1 VAALLNHAKGR
12 PVIQECRTASRVG
25 ALKRRFGGTHI
36 YAWRNPRDQWWSFKI
51 NDYFDTGMQLI
62 LNANPHPQ
70 VIDRVRAEIGFQEFH
85 DDDIA
90 QEFSFFATQ
99 KAHADHSYLAFYV
112 LWALAWKDGSANAD
126 VCINVDQLGR
136 SGRYR
141 ESAIDDLAKQG
152 VQGLDFSDCRIHSGF
167 YSAGENDWFSRIE
180 ERAVGLLMASGW
192 SRADIDDL
200 AAGTNI
206 RSRSV
211 QSSGTA
217 SELKED
223 LRRSRQVALRLHD
236 RLSDMAIFHRR
247 DLIDK
252 EVEHASAL
260 NTLSEASRRNT
271 ERAEVAALREAA
283 ATAAEQGRRHMEEMH
298 ALQGKYV
305 EDINQGR
312 RHMEDVLRTF
322 FQREQELGT
331 QLASVQ
337 RQAAAAAAEQARNHM
352 EEMHTLQ
359 ETFSQREQDFGARLL
374 AVQQLAAEAAA
385 EQGRR
390 QQEQIRALEDEH
402 AKDIDRARRELE
414 DLLRTMA
421 RRERELATQLLAVQQ
436 QAAGEAAEKVRLF
449 TEHESKLRRQLDDVR
464 EELRLVGQGHVQRE
478 REITELL
485 LTIRRKAD
493 DEINMQAA
501 RHREQAQELQREQNE
516 RIGQLHEQ
524 LRSERAVGE
533 HSLNALRT
541 DLAALRNSLSWRFTT
556 PLRAAGRWF
565 VGAPRAQ
572 SSTPTQENVVAYPH
586 HPANAHAP
594 QLESY
599 PPGATSMSADATK
612 TVSPS
617 PMDAA
622 DNLKALL
629 QYQDRQFVECAYLTL
644 LKREPDPQGL
654 SFYLERLRGGEA
666 KLQIL
671 SELYSSAEAREA
683 GADLPWLH
691 GAMRRQRLTR
701 LPVVGVVLKSFINR
715 ESKSELASRLRVLEQ
730 KVFLLE
736 QLAEDPENF
745 RRGQRAPGSLFRS
758 DAHDAAPD
766 LSGMPMAAKRIF
778 RELSDRSPR

>member
-1 VAALLNHAKGR
+1 
-12 PVIQECRTASRVG
+12 
-25 ALKRRFGGTHI
+25 
-36 YAWRNPRDQWWSFKI
+36 
-51 NDYFDTGMQLI
+51 
-62 LNANPHPQ
+62 
-70 VIDRVRAEIGFQEFH
+70 VIDRVRTEIGFREFH

-90 QEFSFFATQ
+90 REFTFFSMQ

-136 SGRYR
+136 SDRYR
-141 ESAIDDLAKQG
+141 ESTIDDLAKQG
-152 VQGLDFSDCRIHSGF
+152 IQGLDFSDCRIHSGF

-200 AAGTNI
+200 AAGTKI

-223 LRRSRQVALRLHD
+223 LRRSREVVFRLHD

-247 DLIDK
+247 DSIEKDA
-252 EVEHASAL
+252 EHASAI

-271 ERAEVAALREAA
+271 ERAELAALREAA
-283 ATAAEQGRRHMEEMH
+283 ATAAEQGRRHMEEMR
-298 ALQGKYV
+298 ALQGKYM

-322 FQREQELGT
+322 SQREQELGT
-331 QLASVQ
+331 
-337 RQAAAAAAEQARNHM
+337 
-352 EEMHTLQ
+352 
-359 ETFSQREQDFGARLL
+359 RLL
-374 AVQQLAAEAAA
+374 AVQQQAAEEAA
-385 EQGRR
+385 EQVR
-390 QQEQIRALEDEH
+390 QQKEQIRALEHEH
-402 AKDIDRARRELE
+402 AEGIDRSKRQLE

-436 QAAGEAAEKVRLF
+436 QAAGEAAEKARLF
-449 TEHESKLRRQLDDVR
+449 TEQESKLRRQLDDVR
-464 EELRLVGQGHVQRE
+464 QDLRLVEQGHAQRE

-485 LTIRRKAD
+485 LTMQRKAD

-501 RHREQAQELQREQNE
+501 RHRQQVQELQREQNE
-516 RIGQLHEQ
+516 RIRQLHEQ
-524 LRSERAVGE
+524 LSSERAAGE
-533 HSLNALRT
+533 HSLSALRA

-556 PLRAAGRWF
+556 PLRAVGRWF
-565 VGAPRAQ
+565 VGAQRTH
-572 SSTPTQENVVAYPH
+572 SSTPTQDNAVAHPRD
-586 HPANAHAP
+586 PANDPAP
-594 QLESY
+594 QLESK
-599 PPGATSMSADATK
+599 PPGAMSMSADATK

-617 PMDAA
+617 RMDTA

-629 QYQDRQFVECAYLTL
+629 QCQDRQFVECAYLTV

-654 SFYLERLRGGEA
+654 SFYLERLRGGEV

-683 GADLPWLH
+683 GADLPWLR

-701 LPVVGVVLKSFINR
+701 LPVVGIVLKSLVNR

-736 QLAEDPENF
+736 QLAENPENF
-745 RRGQRAPGSLFRS
+745 VRGQRDPGSPSRS

-778 RELSDRSPR
+778 RELSDRSLR